1 MFCILVKEKQF
12 GHEEYFSGG
21 GLGLYVYI
29 PPPSPFLK
37 SILYMLC
44 TLSRSTTQNT
54 TLTVVHNQWPVSLYM
69 YLYFYQL
76 HYSPNKVSPGM
87 DTYGIEWLFFQ
98 RKDHLKTEKKNK
110 TKCYKIHPSYL
121 SHM

>member
-12 GHEEYFSGG
+12 GHEEYFSGWV
-21 GLGLYVYI
+21 LGLYVYI

-76 HYSPNKVSPGM
+76 HYSPNKVSSGVNM
-87 DTYGIEWLFFQ
+87 YGIEWLFFQ
-98 RKDHLKTEKKNK
+98 RKDHLNTIKK
-110 TKCYKIHPSYL
+110 TKCYKIHPIF
-121 SHM
+121 HTCN